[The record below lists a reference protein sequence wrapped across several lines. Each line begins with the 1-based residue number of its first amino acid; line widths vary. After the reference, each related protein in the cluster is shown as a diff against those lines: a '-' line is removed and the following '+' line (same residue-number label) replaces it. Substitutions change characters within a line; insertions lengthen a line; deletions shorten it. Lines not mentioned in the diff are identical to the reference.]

1 MTDQRDCL
9 SRALRERYALERE
22 LGRGGMATVYLARDL
37 KHQRQVALKVLRPDI
52 SALIGAERFVRE
64 IAIVAKLAHPHVLPL
79 HDSGVA
85 DGHLYY
91 VMPFVE
97 GESLRARLE
106 RERQLPV
113 EDAVRIGEEVADA
126 LAHAHSRGVVHRDIK
141 PENILLESGH
151 AVVADFGIARVLSE
165 TGGTRLTDTGL
176 AIGTAGYMSPEQASG
191 ETSLDERAD
200 VYSAGC
206 VVYEMLSGEP
216 PHTGPT
222 PQVVLARA
230 LTESVRPLT
239 AVREAVSPQL
249 DLAVRKA
256 LAKSPADRYASAAEF
271 KAALRAAMTAP
282 VAGGA
287 RRIPPRR
294 TVRKSALL
302 TLAVIAA
309 IAVLGL
315 VWQSL
320 PGTSD
325 QGLRLAVFPFM
336 ATAAPAREYSE
347 RLPDLL
353 ATVLDGTP
361 GVRVADPWSLWSGLR
376 PERGARAQSPA
387 GVDDASRRA
396 RRAHAGMFL
405 LGSIEMGSAATL
417 AVTTRVYRVGR
428 PDAVHTLTQTAHEDS
443 VGPLAHRLAVDLI
456 TRMRPGQTVSVPEL
470 EGFTTRSPDAI
481 KAYLRAKEAM
491 RRGQVDSADAE
502 IDAAIRADT
511 AFAVALVEAVRVKSW
526 TQFMRGQFFTGL
538 VDLLD
543 RAERY
548 TDSLSP
554 RNRLRL
560 QASRASVRTEG
571 AKAVAATREILAID
585 STDLDAWIGL
595 AYYHRV
601 YGWQYGA
608 GESEATE
615 ALEKAIALDSS
626 HVPAL
631 TSLING
637 LQMVDDPRA
646 ARYGELL
653 RRADTSSAL
662 ARGALLGNRVLMM
675 PDSVFMAFVDTL
687 ARFDPR
693 LITPALRAL
702 RVHRPDRAMELLSR
716 LRTRQEPGTPDYRSE
731 WGRMLA
737 AQGRFREL
745 DSALRAGAFP
755 TQTTPRWFLVAPQ
768 SASSGD
774 SLLASQAAAF
784 LHQFIPPDSAL
795 VMFQRMPVWV
805 NGWNVGAY
813 HAGHDDT
820 TIARRWQ
827 VVFGMLPGGGT
838 PLDYRGSLQADIES
852 RLLERNGDLQ
862 GALAA
867 ATRAYDLWGIHT
879 ENIPEFHPEPG
890 LRFHLAMLH
899 LANRNVD
906 GARELLRSLVP
917 PTTWMGFLTARASL
931 ELGRLTEERGD
942 RVVALRHYSTAY
954 RFYRTADP
962 ALAGFRDAAR
972 DGLARLT
979 AESATAR

>member
-1 MTDQRDCL
+1 MINRDPLRQAL
-9 SRALRERYALERE
+9 SERYALERE
-22 LGRGGMATVYLARDL
+22 LGRGGMATVYLAQDL
-37 KHQRQVALKVLRPDI
+37 KHERQVALKVLRPDI

-106 RERQLPV
+106 RDRQLPV
-113 EDAVRIGEEVADA
+113 GEAVRIGEEVADA
-126 LAHAHSRGVVHRDIK
+126 LAYAHSRGVVHRDIK

-165 TGGTRLTDTGL
+165 TGGARLTDAGL

-191 ETSLDERAD
+191 EPSLDQRAD

-239 AVREAVSPQL
+239 AVREAVSHQL

-271 KAALRAAMTAP
+271 GAALRAAMTAS
-282 VAGGA
+282 VAGEAKPAGS
-287 RRIPPRR
+287 RRPG
-294 TVRKSALL
+294 RKQGLL
-302 TLAVIAA
+302 LLAAVVA
-309 IAVLGL
+309 IVGLGL
-315 VWQSL
+315 VRPFL
-320 PGTSD
+320 RVGTGD
-325 QGLRLAVFPFM
+325 PGLRLAVFPFL
-336 ATAAPAREYSE
+336 ATAIPAREYTE
-347 RLPDLL
+347 RLPALL

-361 GVRVADPWSLWSGLR
+361 GFRVADPWSLWGGLR

-387 GVDDASRRA
+387 GVEDASRRA

-417 AVTTRVYRVGR
+417 AVTARVYQVGR
-428 PDAVHTLTQTAHEDS
+428 PDAVHTLSETAPEDS
-443 VGPLAHRLAVDLI
+443 LGPLAHRLAVNLI
-456 TRMRPGQTVSVPEL
+456 TRMRPSQTVLVPEL
-470 EGFTTRSPDAI
+470 EGFTTRSPEAI

-491 RRGQVDSADAE
+491 RRGHVDSADAE

-511 AFAVALVEAVRVKSW
+511 TFAVALVEAVRIKSY

-571 AKAVAATREILAID
+571 AKAAAAAREILAID

-615 ALEKAIALDSS
+615 ALEKVIALDSS

-631 TSLING
+631 TSLIHG
-637 LQMVDDPRA
+637 LQMVDDTLA
-646 ARYGELL
+646 ARYGDLL
-653 RRADTSSAL
+653 RRADTTNAL

-675 PDSVFMAFVDTL
+675 PDSVFMPFVDTL

-702 RVHRPDRAMELLSR
+702 RVHRPDRAVELLSR
-716 LRTRQEPGTPDYRSE
+716 LRTRQGPGIPDYRSE

-745 DSALRAGAFP
+745 DSAIRTGAFP
-755 TQTTPRWFLVAPQ
+755 TQTLPRWFLVASQ

-774 SLLASQAAAF
+774 SLLASQSAAF

-813 HAGHDDT
+813 HAAYADT
-820 TIARRWQ
+820 TVARQWQ
-827 VVFGMLPGGGT
+827 TVLGTLPGGGT
-838 PLDYRGSLQADIES
+838 STDYRGSMQADIES
-852 RLLERNGDLQ
+852 RLLERRGNLE

-879 ENIPEFHPEPG
+879 ENVPEFHPEPG

-906 GARELLRSLVP
+906 GARELFRSLVP

-942 RVVALRHYSTAY
+942 RAVAIRHYSAAY

-962 ALAGFRDAAR
+962 ALAGLRDAAR
-972 DGLARLT
+972 EGLARLT
-979 AESATAR
+979 GEPASGR